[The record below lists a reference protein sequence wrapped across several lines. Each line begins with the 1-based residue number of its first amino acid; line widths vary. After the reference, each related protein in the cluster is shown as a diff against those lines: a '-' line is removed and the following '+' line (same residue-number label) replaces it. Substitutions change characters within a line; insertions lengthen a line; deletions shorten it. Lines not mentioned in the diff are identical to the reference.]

1 MKQANETAVNKNL
14 SIKRF
19 LHAKETP
26 VFLVIIL
33 MCVVLSIL
41 TPNFLTKSNILTT
54 LVGLSADGIVAIAM
68 TVILAMGGIDLSVG
82 SVMGLSSMVAAKI
95 AVGYGNIWL
104 GALAG
109 LLVGILVG
117 IINGLF
123 IAKLKLTPFI
133 MTLAMMSIAKGSSML
148 LSSGKS
154 VAISKDKAAFMFL
167 GQGYIFGVIPVPLII
182 TVALYV
188 LAWWYLDK
196 TYLGRRVYLSGGN
209 EEAARLSGINT
220 KWTITGTYVFSGV
233 FAAIAGVLMA
243 ARLGSGQPSVG
254 SGFEMDVITATVLG
268 GISVNGGKGKVVNVF
283 VGACIMGVLANGMT
297 MLNINQYLQWI
308 INGLVLLFAVTM
320 SNLRKSS
327 S

>member
-1 MKQANETAVNKNL
+1 MDKKAKLSFANLYSTYGVFFILVIEFVIFSLASKSFLTLGNILSVGRQMSFTGIAAIGMTLVMLTGGIDISVGSMLAMAGVLCAKLSADVGLPLWIAVVITLLIGALFGLINGAAVTRLHIPALIATLATQTILKGIAYLLTNAVPVKNL
-14 SIKRF
+14 SATYK
-19 LHAKETP
+19 
-26 VFLVIIL
+26 
-33 MCVVLSIL
+33 
-41 TPNFLTKSNILTT
+41 
-54 LVGLSADGIVAIAM
+54 
-68 TVILAMGGIDLSVG
+68 
-82 SVMGLSSMVAAKI
+82 
-95 AVGYGNIWL
+95 
-104 GALAG
+104 
-109 LLVGILVG
+109 
-117 IINGLF
+117 
-123 IAKLKLTPFI
+123 
-133 MTLAMMSIAKGSSML
+133 
-148 LSSGKS
+148 
-154 VAISKDKAAFMFL
+154 FL
-167 GQGYIFGVIPVPLII
+167 GQGYILGVIPVPLII

-327 S
+327 N

>member
-1 MKQANETAVNKNL
+1 MDKKAKLSFANLYSTYGVFFILVIEFLIFSLASKSFLTLGNILSVGRQMSFTGIAAIGMTLVMLTGGIDISVGSMLAMAGVLCAKLSADVGLPLWIAVVITLLIGALFGLINGAAVTRLHIPALIATLATQTILKGIAYPLTNAVPVKNL
-14 SIKRF
+14 SATYK
-19 LHAKETP
+19 
-26 VFLVIIL
+26 
-33 MCVVLSIL
+33 
-41 TPNFLTKSNILTT
+41 
-54 LVGLSADGIVAIAM
+54 
-68 TVILAMGGIDLSVG
+68 
-82 SVMGLSSMVAAKI
+82 
-95 AVGYGNIWL
+95 
-104 GALAG
+104 
-109 LLVGILVG
+109 
-117 IINGLF
+117 
-123 IAKLKLTPFI
+123 
-133 MTLAMMSIAKGSSML
+133 
-148 LSSGKS
+148 
-154 VAISKDKAAFMFL
+154 FL

>member
-1 MKQANETAVNKNL
+1 MDKKAKLSFANLYSTYGVFFILVIEFLIFSLASKSFLTLGNILSVGRQMSFTGIAAIGMTLVMLTGGIDISVGSMLAMAGVLCAKLSADVGLPLWIAVVITLLIGALFGLINGAAVTRLHIPALIATLATQTILKGIAYLLTNAVPVKNL
-14 SIKRF
+14 SATYK
-19 LHAKETP
+19 
-26 VFLVIIL
+26 FLV
-33 MCVVLSIL
+33 
-41 TPNFLTKSNILTT
+41 
-54 LVGLSADGIVAIAM
+54 
-68 TVILAMGGIDLSVG
+68 
-82 SVMGLSSMVAAKI
+82 
-95 AVGYGNIWL
+95 
-104 GALAG
+104 
-109 LLVGILVG
+109 
-117 IINGLF
+117 
-123 IAKLKLTPFI
+123 
-133 MTLAMMSIAKGSSML
+133 
-148 LSSGKS
+148 
-154 VAISKDKAAFMFL
+154 
-167 GQGYIFGVIPVPLII
+167 QGYIFGVIPVPLII

>member
-1 MKQANETAVNKNL
+1 MDKKAKLSFANLYSTYGVFFILVIEFLIFSLASKSFLTLGNILSVGRQMSFTGIAAIGMTLVMLTGGIDISVGSMLAMAGVLCAKLSADVGLPLWIAVVITLLIGALFGLINGAAVTRLHIPALIAMLATQTILKGIAYLLTNAVPVKNL
-14 SIKRF
+14 SATYK
-19 LHAKETP
+19 
-26 VFLVIIL
+26 
-33 MCVVLSIL
+33 
-41 TPNFLTKSNILTT
+41 
-54 LVGLSADGIVAIAM
+54 
-68 TVILAMGGIDLSVG
+68 
-82 SVMGLSSMVAAKI
+82 
-95 AVGYGNIWL
+95 
-104 GALAG
+104 
-109 LLVGILVG
+109 
-117 IINGLF
+117 
-123 IAKLKLTPFI
+123 
-133 MTLAMMSIAKGSSML
+133 
-148 LSSGKS
+148 
-154 VAISKDKAAFMFL
+154 FL

>member
-1 MKQANETAVNKNL
+1 MNRMDKKAKLSFANLYSTYGVFFILVIEFLIFSLASKSFLTLGNILSVGRQMSFTGIAAIGMTLVMLTGGIDISVGSMLAMAGVLCAKLSADVGLPLWIAVVITLLIGALFGLINGAAVTRLHIPALIATLATQTILKGIAYLLTNAVPVKNL
-14 SIKRF
+14 SATYK
-19 LHAKETP
+19 
-26 VFLVIIL
+26 
-33 MCVVLSIL
+33 
-41 TPNFLTKSNILTT
+41 
-54 LVGLSADGIVAIAM
+54 
-68 TVILAMGGIDLSVG
+68 
-82 SVMGLSSMVAAKI
+82 
-95 AVGYGNIWL
+95 
-104 GALAG
+104 
-109 LLVGILVG
+109 
-117 IINGLF
+117 
-123 IAKLKLTPFI
+123 
-133 MTLAMMSIAKGSSML
+133 
-148 LSSGKS
+148 
-154 VAISKDKAAFMFL
+154 FL
-167 GQGYIFGVIPVPLII
+167 GQGYVFGVIPVPLII

>member
-1 MKQANETAVNKNL
+1 MDKKAKLSFANLYSTYGVFFILVIEFLIFSLASKSFLTLGNILSVGRQMSFTGIAAIGMTLVMLTGGIDISVGSMLAMASVLCAKLSADVGLPLWIAVVITLLIGALFGLINGAAVTRLHIPALIATLATQTILKGIAYLLTNAVPVKNL
-14 SIKRF
+14 SATYK
-19 LHAKETP
+19 
-26 VFLVIIL
+26 
-33 MCVVLSIL
+33 
-41 TPNFLTKSNILTT
+41 
-54 LVGLSADGIVAIAM
+54 
-68 TVILAMGGIDLSVG
+68 
-82 SVMGLSSMVAAKI
+82 
-95 AVGYGNIWL
+95 
-104 GALAG
+104 
-109 LLVGILVG
+109 
-117 IINGLF
+117 
-123 IAKLKLTPFI
+123 
-133 MTLAMMSIAKGSSML
+133 
-148 LSSGKS
+148 
-154 VAISKDKAAFMFL
+154 FL

-196 TYLGRRVYLSGGN
+196 TYLGRRVYLSGGS

>member
-1 MKQANETAVNKNL
+1 MDKKAKLSFANLYSTYGVFFILAIEFLIFSLASKSFLTLGNILSVGRQMSFTGIAAIGMTLVMLTGGIDISVGSMLAMAGVLCAKLSADVGLPLWIAVVITLLIGALFGLINGAAVTRLHIPALIATLATQTILKGIAYLLTNAVPVKNL
-14 SIKRF
+14 S
-19 LHAKETP
+19 
-26 VFLVIIL
+26 
-33 MCVVLSIL
+33 
-41 TPNFLTKSNILTT
+41 TT
-54 LVGLSADGIVAIAM
+54 Y
-68 TVILAMGGIDLSVG
+68 
-82 SVMGLSSMVAAKI
+82 K
-95 AVGYGNIWL
+95 
-104 GALAG
+104 
-109 LLVGILVG
+109 
-117 IINGLF
+117 
-123 IAKLKLTPFI
+123 
-133 MTLAMMSIAKGSSML
+133 
-148 LSSGKS
+148 
-154 VAISKDKAAFMFL
+154 FL

>member
-1 MKQANETAVNKNL
+1 MDKKAKLSFANLYSTYGVFFILVIEFLIFSLASKSFLTLGNILSVGRQMSFTGIAAIGMTLVMLTGGIDISVGSMLAMAGVLCAKLSADVGLPLWIAVVITLLIGALFGLINGAAVTRLHIPALIATLATQTILKGIAYLLTNAVPVKNL
-14 SIKRF
+14 SATYK
-19 LHAKETP
+19 
-26 VFLVIIL
+26 
-33 MCVVLSIL
+33 
-41 TPNFLTKSNILTT
+41 
-54 LVGLSADGIVAIAM
+54 
-68 TVILAMGGIDLSVG
+68 
-82 SVMGLSSMVAAKI
+82 
-95 AVGYGNIWL
+95 
-104 GALAG
+104 
-109 LLVGILVG
+109 
-117 IINGLF
+117 
-123 IAKLKLTPFI
+123 
-133 MTLAMMSIAKGSSML
+133 
-148 LSSGKS
+148 
-154 VAISKDKAAFMFL
+154 FL

-209 EEAARLSGINT
+209 EEAPRLSGINT

>member
-1 MKQANETAVNKNL
+1 MDKKAKLSFANLYSTYGVFFILVIEFLIFSLASKSFLTLGNILSVGRQMAFTGIAAIGMTLVMLTGGIDISVGSMLAMAGVLCAKLSADVGLPLWIAVVITLLIGALFGLINGAAVTRLHIPALIATLATQTILKGIAYLLTNAVPVKNL
-14 SIKRF
+14 SATYK
-19 LHAKETP
+19 
-26 VFLVIIL
+26 
-33 MCVVLSIL
+33 
-41 TPNFLTKSNILTT
+41 
-54 LVGLSADGIVAIAM
+54 
-68 TVILAMGGIDLSVG
+68 
-82 SVMGLSSMVAAKI
+82 
-95 AVGYGNIWL
+95 
-104 GALAG
+104 
-109 LLVGILVG
+109 
-117 IINGLF
+117 
-123 IAKLKLTPFI
+123 
-133 MTLAMMSIAKGSSML
+133 
-148 LSSGKS
+148 
-154 VAISKDKAAFMFL
+154 FL

>member
-1 MKQANETAVNKNL
+1 MDKKAKLSFANLYSTYGVFFILVIEFLIFSLASKSFLTLGNILSVGRQMSFTGIAAIGMTLVMLTGGIDISVGSMLAMAGVLCAKLSADVGLPLWIAVVITLLIGALFGLINGAAVTRLHIPALIATLATQTILKGIAYLLTNAVPVKNL
-14 SIKRF
+14 SSTYK
-19 LHAKETP
+19 
-26 VFLVIIL
+26 
-33 MCVVLSIL
+33 
-41 TPNFLTKSNILTT
+41 
-54 LVGLSADGIVAIAM
+54 
-68 TVILAMGGIDLSVG
+68 
-82 SVMGLSSMVAAKI
+82 
-95 AVGYGNIWL
+95 
-104 GALAG
+104 
-109 LLVGILVG
+109 
-117 IINGLF
+117 
-123 IAKLKLTPFI
+123 
-133 MTLAMMSIAKGSSML
+133 
-148 LSSGKS
+148 
-154 VAISKDKAAFMFL
+154 FL

>member
-1 MKQANETAVNKNL
+1 MDKKAKLSFANLYSTYGVFFILVIEFLIFSLASKSFLTLGNILSVGRQMSFTGIAAIGMTLVMLTGGIDISVGSMLAMAGVLCAKLSADVGLPLWIAVVITLLIGALFGLINGAAVTRLHIPALIATLATQTILKGIAYLLTNAVPVKNL
-14 SIKRF
+14 SATYK
-19 LHAKETP
+19 
-26 VFLVIIL
+26 
-33 MCVVLSIL
+33 
-41 TPNFLTKSNILTT
+41 
-54 LVGLSADGIVAIAM
+54 
-68 TVILAMGGIDLSVG
+68 
-82 SVMGLSSMVAAKI
+82 
-95 AVGYGNIWL
+95 
-104 GALAG
+104 
-109 LLVGILVG
+109 
-117 IINGLF
+117 
-123 IAKLKLTPFI
+123 
-133 MTLAMMSIAKGSSML
+133 
-148 LSSGKS
+148 
-154 VAISKDKAAFMFL
+154 FL

-320 SNLRKSS
+320 SNLRKLSS
-327 S
+327 

>member
-1 MKQANETAVNKNL
+1 MDKKAKLSFANLYSTYGVFFILVIEFLIFSLASKSFLTLGNILSVGRQMSFTGIAAIGMTLVMLTGGIDISVGSMLAMAGVLCAKLSADVGLPLWIAVVITLLIGALFGLINGAAVTRLHIPALIATLATQTILKGIAYLLTNAVPVKNL
-14 SIKRF
+14 SATYK
-19 LHAKETP
+19 
-26 VFLVIIL
+26 
-33 MCVVLSIL
+33 
-41 TPNFLTKSNILTT
+41 
-54 LVGLSADGIVAIAM
+54 
-68 TVILAMGGIDLSVG
+68 
-82 SVMGLSSMVAAKI
+82 
-95 AVGYGNIWL
+95 
-104 GALAG
+104 
-109 LLVGILVG
+109 
-117 IINGLF
+117 
-123 IAKLKLTPFI
+123 
-133 MTLAMMSIAKGSSML
+133 
-148 LSSGKS
+148 
-154 VAISKDKAAFMFL
+154 FL

-327 S
+327 P

>member
-1 MKQANETAVNKNL
+1 MDKKAKLSFANLYSTYGVFFILVIEFLIFSLASKSFLTLGNILSVGRQMSFTGIAAIGMTLVMLTGGIDISVGSMLAMAGVLCAKLSADVGLPLWIAVVITLLIGALFGLINGAAVTRLHIPALIATLAIQTILKGIAYLLTNAVPVKNL
-14 SIKRF
+14 SATYK
-19 LHAKETP
+19 
-26 VFLVIIL
+26 
-33 MCVVLSIL
+33 
-41 TPNFLTKSNILTT
+41 
-54 LVGLSADGIVAIAM
+54 
-68 TVILAMGGIDLSVG
+68 
-82 SVMGLSSMVAAKI
+82 
-95 AVGYGNIWL
+95 
-104 GALAG
+104 
-109 LLVGILVG
+109 
-117 IINGLF
+117 
-123 IAKLKLTPFI
+123 
-133 MTLAMMSIAKGSSML
+133 
-148 LSSGKS
+148 
-154 VAISKDKAAFMFL
+154 FL

-196 TYLGRRVYLSGGN
+196 TYLSRRVYLSGGN

>member
-1 MKQANETAVNKNL
+1 MDKKAKLSFANLYSTYGVFFILVIEFVIFSLASKSFLTLGNILSVGRQMSFTGIAAIGMTLVMLTGGIDISVGSMLAMAGVLCAKLSADMGLPLWIAVVITLLIGALFGLINGAAVTRLHIPALIATLATQTILKGIAYLLTNAVPVKNL
-14 SIKRF
+14 SAPYK
-19 LHAKETP
+19 
-26 VFLVIIL
+26 
-33 MCVVLSIL
+33 
-41 TPNFLTKSNILTT
+41 
-54 LVGLSADGIVAIAM
+54 
-68 TVILAMGGIDLSVG
+68 
-82 SVMGLSSMVAAKI
+82 
-95 AVGYGNIWL
+95 
-104 GALAG
+104 
-109 LLVGILVG
+109 
-117 IINGLF
+117 
-123 IAKLKLTPFI
+123 
-133 MTLAMMSIAKGSSML
+133 
-148 LSSGKS
+148 
-154 VAISKDKAAFMFL
+154 FL

>member
-1 MKQANETAVNKNL
+1 MNRMDKKAKLSFANLYSTYGVFFILVIEFLIFSLASKSFLTLGNILSVGRQMSFTGIAAIGMTLVMLTGGIDISVGSMLAMAGVLCAKLSADVGLPLWIAVVITLLIGALFGLINGAAVTRLHIPALIATLATQTILKGIAYLLTNAVPVKNL
-14 SIKRF
+14 S
-19 LHAKETP
+19 
-26 VFLVIIL
+26 
-33 MCVVLSIL
+33 
-41 TPNFLTKSNILTT
+41 TT
-54 LVGLSADGIVAIAM
+54 Y
-68 TVILAMGGIDLSVG
+68 
-82 SVMGLSSMVAAKI
+82 K
-95 AVGYGNIWL
+95 
-104 GALAG
+104 
-109 LLVGILVG
+109 
-117 IINGLF
+117 
-123 IAKLKLTPFI
+123 
-133 MTLAMMSIAKGSSML
+133 
-148 LSSGKS
+148 
-154 VAISKDKAAFMFL
+154 FL

>member
-1 MKQANETAVNKNL
+1 MNRMDKKAKLSFANLYSTYGVFFILVIEFVIFSLASKSFLTLGNILSVGRQMSFTGIAAIGMTLVMLTGGIDISVGSMLAMAGVLCAKLSADVGLPLWIAVVITLLIGALFGLINGAAVTRLHIPALIATLATQTILKGIAYLLTNAVPVKNL
-14 SIKRF
+14 SATYK
-19 LHAKETP
+19 
-26 VFLVIIL
+26 
-33 MCVVLSIL
+33 
-41 TPNFLTKSNILTT
+41 
-54 LVGLSADGIVAIAM
+54 
-68 TVILAMGGIDLSVG
+68 
-82 SVMGLSSMVAAKI
+82 
-95 AVGYGNIWL
+95 
-104 GALAG
+104 
-109 LLVGILVG
+109 
-117 IINGLF
+117 
-123 IAKLKLTPFI
+123 
-133 MTLAMMSIAKGSSML
+133 
-148 LSSGKS
+148 
-154 VAISKDKAAFMFL
+154 FL

-327 S
+327 F

>member
-1 MKQANETAVNKNL
+1 MNRMDKKAKLSFANLYSTYGVFFILVIEFLIFSLASKSFLTLGNILSVGRQMSFTGIAAIGMTLVMLTGGIDISVGSMLAMAGVLCAKLSADVGLPLWIAVVITLLIGALFGLINGAAVTRLHIPALIATLATQTILKGIAYLLTNAVPVKNL
-14 SIKRF
+14 SATYK
-19 LHAKETP
+19 
-26 VFLVIIL
+26 
-33 MCVVLSIL
+33 
-41 TPNFLTKSNILTT
+41 
-54 LVGLSADGIVAIAM
+54 
-68 TVILAMGGIDLSVG
+68 
-82 SVMGLSSMVAAKI
+82 
-95 AVGYGNIWL
+95 
-104 GALAG
+104 
-109 LLVGILVG
+109 
-117 IINGLF
+117 
-123 IAKLKLTPFI
+123 
-133 MTLAMMSIAKGSSML
+133 
-148 LSSGKS
+148 
-154 VAISKDKAAFMFL
+154 FL

-182 TVALYV
+182 MVALYV

>member
-1 MKQANETAVNKNL
+1 MDKKAKLSFANLYSTYGVFFILVIEFLIFSLASKSFLTLGNILSVGRQMSFTGIAAIGMTLVMLTGGIDISVGSMLAMAGVLCAKLSADVGLPLWIAVVITLLIGALFGLINGAAVTRLHIPALIATLATQTILKGIAYLLTNAVPVKNL
-14 SIKRF
+14 SATYKFR
-19 LHAKETP
+19 
-26 VFLVIIL
+26 
-33 MCVVLSIL
+33 
-41 TPNFLTKSNILTT
+41 
-54 LVGLSADGIVAIAM
+54 
-68 TVILAMGGIDLSVG
+68 
-82 SVMGLSSMVAAKI
+82 
-95 AVGYGNIWL
+95 
-104 GALAG
+104 
-109 LLVGILVG
+109 
-117 IINGLF
+117 
-123 IAKLKLTPFI
+123 
-133 MTLAMMSIAKGSSML
+133 
-148 LSSGKS
+148 
-154 VAISKDKAAFMFL
+154 

>member
-1 MKQANETAVNKNL
+1 MDKKAKLSFANLYSTYGVFFILVIEFLIFSLASKSFLTLGNILSVGRQMSFTGIAAIGMTLVMLTGGIDISVGSMLAMAGVLCAKLSADVGLPLWIAVVITLLIGALFGLINGAAVTRLHIPALIATLATQTILKGIAYLLTNAVPVKNL
-14 SIKRF
+14 SATYK
-19 LHAKETP
+19 
-26 VFLVIIL
+26 
-33 MCVVLSIL
+33 
-41 TPNFLTKSNILTT
+41 
-54 LVGLSADGIVAIAM
+54 
-68 TVILAMGGIDLSVG
+68 
-82 SVMGLSSMVAAKI
+82 
-95 AVGYGNIWL
+95 
-104 GALAG
+104 
-109 LLVGILVG
+109 
-117 IINGLF
+117 
-123 IAKLKLTPFI
+123 
-133 MTLAMMSIAKGSSML
+133 
-148 LSSGKS
+148 
-154 VAISKDKAAFMFL
+154 FL

-243 ARLGSGQPSVG
+243 ARHGSGQPSVG

>member
-1 MKQANETAVNKNL
+1 MDKKAKLSFANLYSTYGVFFILVIEFLIFSLASKSFLTLGNILSVGRQMSFTGIAAIGMTLVMLTGGIDISVGSMLAMAGVLCAKLSADVGLPLWIAVVITLLIGALFGLINGAAVTRLHIPALIATLATQTILKGIAYLLTNAVPVKNL
-14 SIKRF
+14 S
-19 LHAKETP
+19 
-26 VFLVIIL
+26 
-33 MCVVLSIL
+33 
-41 TPNFLTKSNILTT
+41 TT
-54 LVGLSADGIVAIAM
+54 Y
-68 TVILAMGGIDLSVG
+68 
-82 SVMGLSSMVAAKI
+82 K
-95 AVGYGNIWL
+95 
-104 GALAG
+104 
-109 LLVGILVG
+109 
-117 IINGLF
+117 
-123 IAKLKLTPFI
+123 
-133 MTLAMMSIAKGSSML
+133 
-148 LSSGKS
+148 
-154 VAISKDKAAFMFL
+154 FL

-220 KWTITGTYVFSGV
+220 KWTITGAYVFSGV

>member
-1 MKQANETAVNKNL
+1 MDKKAKLSFANLYSTYGVFFILVIEFVIFSLASKSFLTLGNILSVGRQMSFTGIAAIGMTLFMLTGGIDISVGSMLAMAGVLCAKLSADVGLPLWIAVVITLLIGALFGLINGAAVTRLHIPALIATLATQTILKGIAYLLTNAVPVKNL
-14 SIKRF
+14 SATYK
-19 LHAKETP
+19 
-26 VFLVIIL
+26 
-33 MCVVLSIL
+33 
-41 TPNFLTKSNILTT
+41 
-54 LVGLSADGIVAIAM
+54 
-68 TVILAMGGIDLSVG
+68 
-82 SVMGLSSMVAAKI
+82 
-95 AVGYGNIWL
+95 
-104 GALAG
+104 
-109 LLVGILVG
+109 
-117 IINGLF
+117 
-123 IAKLKLTPFI
+123 
-133 MTLAMMSIAKGSSML
+133 
-148 LSSGKS
+148 
-154 VAISKDKAAFMFL
+154 FL

>member
-1 MKQANETAVNKNL
+1 MDKKAKLSFANLYSTYGVFFILVIEFLIFSLASKSFLTLGNILSVGRQMSFTDIAAIGMTLVMLTGGIDISVGSMLAMAGVLCAKLSADVGLPLWIAVVITLLIGALFGLINGAAVTRLHIPALIATLATQTILKGIAYLLTNAVPVKNL
-14 SIKRF
+14 SATYK
-19 LHAKETP
+19 
-26 VFLVIIL
+26 
-33 MCVVLSIL
+33 
-41 TPNFLTKSNILTT
+41 
-54 LVGLSADGIVAIAM
+54 
-68 TVILAMGGIDLSVG
+68 
-82 SVMGLSSMVAAKI
+82 
-95 AVGYGNIWL
+95 
-104 GALAG
+104 
-109 LLVGILVG
+109 
-117 IINGLF
+117 
-123 IAKLKLTPFI
+123 
-133 MTLAMMSIAKGSSML
+133 
-148 LSSGKS
+148 
-154 VAISKDKAAFMFL
+154 FL

>member
-1 MKQANETAVNKNL
+1 MDKKAKLSFANLYSTYGVFFILVIEFLIFSLASKSFLTLGNILSMGRQMSFTGIAAIGMTLVMLTGGIDISVGSMLAMAGVLCAKLSADVGLPLWIAVVITLLIGALFGLINGAAVTRLHIPALIATLATQTILKGIAYLLTNAVPVKNL
-14 SIKRF
+14 SATYK
-19 LHAKETP
+19 
-26 VFLVIIL
+26 
-33 MCVVLSIL
+33 
-41 TPNFLTKSNILTT
+41 
-54 LVGLSADGIVAIAM
+54 
-68 TVILAMGGIDLSVG
+68 
-82 SVMGLSSMVAAKI
+82 
-95 AVGYGNIWL
+95 
-104 GALAG
+104 
-109 LLVGILVG
+109 
-117 IINGLF
+117 
-123 IAKLKLTPFI
+123 
-133 MTLAMMSIAKGSSML
+133 
-148 LSSGKS
+148 
-154 VAISKDKAAFMFL
+154 FL

>member
-1 MKQANETAVNKNL
+1 MNRMDKKAKLSFANLYSTYGVFFILVIEFLIFSLASKSFLTLGNILSVGRQMSFTGIAAIGMTLVMLTGGIDISVGSMLAMAGVLCAKLSADVGLPLWIAVVITLLIGALFGLINGAAVTRPHIPALIATLATQTILKGIAYLLTNAVPVKNL
-14 SIKRF
+14 SATYK
-19 LHAKETP
+19 
-26 VFLVIIL
+26 
-33 MCVVLSIL
+33 
-41 TPNFLTKSNILTT
+41 
-54 LVGLSADGIVAIAM
+54 
-68 TVILAMGGIDLSVG
+68 
-82 SVMGLSSMVAAKI
+82 
-95 AVGYGNIWL
+95 
-104 GALAG
+104 
-109 LLVGILVG
+109 
-117 IINGLF
+117 
-123 IAKLKLTPFI
+123 
-133 MTLAMMSIAKGSSML
+133 
-148 LSSGKS
+148 
-154 VAISKDKAAFMFL
+154 FL

>member
-1 MKQANETAVNKNL
+1 MDKKAKLSFANLYSTYGVFFILVIEFLIFSLASKSFLTLGNILSVGRQMSFTGIAAIGMTLVMLTGGIDISVGSMLAMAGVLCAKLSADVGLPLWIAVVITLLIGALFGLINGAAVTRLHIPALIATLATQTILKGIAYLLTNAVPVKNL
-14 SIKRF
+14 SATYK
-19 LHAKETP
+19 
-26 VFLVIIL
+26 
-33 MCVVLSIL
+33 
-41 TPNFLTKSNILTT
+41 
-54 LVGLSADGIVAIAM
+54 
-68 TVILAMGGIDLSVG
+68 
-82 SVMGLSSMVAAKI
+82 
-95 AVGYGNIWL
+95 
-104 GALAG
+104 
-109 LLVGILVG
+109 
-117 IINGLF
+117 
-123 IAKLKLTPFI
+123 
-133 MTLAMMSIAKGSSML
+133 
-148 LSSGKS
+148 
-154 VAISKDKAAFMFL
+154 FL

-268 GISVNGGKGKVVNVF
+268 DISVNGGKGKVVNVF

>member
-1 MKQANETAVNKNL
+1 MNRMDKKAKLSFANLYSTYGVFFILVIEFLIFSLASKSFLTLGNILSVGRQMSFTGIAAIGMTLVMLTGGIDISVGSMLAMAGVLCAKLSADVGLPLWIAVVITLLIGALFGLINGAAVTRLHIPALIATLATQTILKGIAYLLTNAVPVKNL
-14 SIKRF
+14 SATYK
-19 LHAKETP
+19 
-26 VFLVIIL
+26 
-33 MCVVLSIL
+33 
-41 TPNFLTKSNILTT
+41 
-54 LVGLSADGIVAIAM
+54 
-68 TVILAMGGIDLSVG
+68 
-82 SVMGLSSMVAAKI
+82 
-95 AVGYGNIWL
+95 
-104 GALAG
+104 
-109 LLVGILVG
+109 
-117 IINGLF
+117 
-123 IAKLKLTPFI
+123 
-133 MTLAMMSIAKGSSML
+133 
-148 LSSGKS
+148 
-154 VAISKDKAAFMFL
+154 FL

-320 SNLRKSS
+320 SNLRNSS

>member
-1 MKQANETAVNKNL
+1 MDKKAKLSFANLYSTYGVFFILVIEFLIFSLASKSFLTLGNILSVGRQMSFTGIAAIGMTLVMLTGGIDISVGSMLAMAGVLCAKLSADVGLPLWIAVVITLLIGALFGLINGAAVTRLHIPALIATLATQTILKGIAYLLTNAVPVKNL
-14 SIKRF
+14 SATYK
-19 LHAKETP
+19 
-26 VFLVIIL
+26 
-33 MCVVLSIL
+33 
-41 TPNFLTKSNILTT
+41 
-54 LVGLSADGIVAIAM
+54 
-68 TVILAMGGIDLSVG
+68 
-82 SVMGLSSMVAAKI
+82 
-95 AVGYGNIWL
+95 
-104 GALAG
+104 
-109 LLVGILVG
+109 
-117 IINGLF
+117 
-123 IAKLKLTPFI
+123 
-133 MTLAMMSIAKGSSML
+133 
-148 LSSGKS
+148 
-154 VAISKDKAAFMFL
+154 FL

-196 TYLGRRVYLSGGN
+196 TYLGRRVYLAGGN

>member
-1 MKQANETAVNKNL
+1 MNRMDKKAKLSFANLYSTYGVFFILVIEFLIFSLASKSFLTLGNILSVGRQMSFTGIAAIGMTLVMLTGGIDISVGSMLAMAGVLCAKLSADVGLPLWIAVVITLLIGALFGLINGAAVTRLHIPALIATLATQTILKGIAYLLTNAVPVKNL
-14 SIKRF
+14 S
-19 LHAKETP
+19 
-26 VFLVIIL
+26 
-33 MCVVLSIL
+33 
-41 TPNFLTKSNILTT
+41 TT
-54 LVGLSADGIVAIAM
+54 Y
-68 TVILAMGGIDLSVG
+68 
-82 SVMGLSSMVAAKI
+82 K
-95 AVGYGNIWL
+95 
-104 GALAG
+104 
-109 LLVGILVG
+109 
-117 IINGLF
+117 
-123 IAKLKLTPFI
+123 
-133 MTLAMMSIAKGSSML
+133 
-148 LSSGKS
+148 
-154 VAISKDKAAFMFL
+154 FL
-167 GQGYIFGVIPVPLII
+167 GQGYIFGVIPVPLVI

>member
-1 MKQANETAVNKNL
+1 MDKKAKLSFANLYSTYGVFFILVIEFLIFSLASKSFLTLGNIRSVGRQMSFTGIAAIGMTLVMLTGGIDISVGSMLAMAGVLCAKLSADVGLPLWIAVVITLLIGALFGLINGAAVTRLHIPALIATLATQTILKGIAYLLTNAVPVKNL
-14 SIKRF
+14 SATYK
-19 LHAKETP
+19 
-26 VFLVIIL
+26 
-33 MCVVLSIL
+33 
-41 TPNFLTKSNILTT
+41 
-54 LVGLSADGIVAIAM
+54 
-68 TVILAMGGIDLSVG
+68 
-82 SVMGLSSMVAAKI
+82 
-95 AVGYGNIWL
+95 
-104 GALAG
+104 
-109 LLVGILVG
+109 
-117 IINGLF
+117 
-123 IAKLKLTPFI
+123 
-133 MTLAMMSIAKGSSML
+133 
-148 LSSGKS
+148 
-154 VAISKDKAAFMFL
+154 FL

>member
-1 MKQANETAVNKNL
+1 MNRMDKKAKLSFANLYSTYGVFFILVIEFLIFSLASKSFLTLGNILSVDRQMSFTGIAAIGMTLVMLTGGIDISVGSMLAMAGVLCAKLSADVGLPLWIAVVITLLIGALFGLINGAAVTRLHIPALIATLATQTILKGIAYLLTNAVPVKNL
-14 SIKRF
+14 SATYK
-19 LHAKETP
+19 
-26 VFLVIIL
+26 
-33 MCVVLSIL
+33 
-41 TPNFLTKSNILTT
+41 
-54 LVGLSADGIVAIAM
+54 
-68 TVILAMGGIDLSVG
+68 
-82 SVMGLSSMVAAKI
+82 
-95 AVGYGNIWL
+95 
-104 GALAG
+104 
-109 LLVGILVG
+109 
-117 IINGLF
+117 
-123 IAKLKLTPFI
+123 
-133 MTLAMMSIAKGSSML
+133 
-148 LSSGKS
+148 
-154 VAISKDKAAFMFL
+154 FL